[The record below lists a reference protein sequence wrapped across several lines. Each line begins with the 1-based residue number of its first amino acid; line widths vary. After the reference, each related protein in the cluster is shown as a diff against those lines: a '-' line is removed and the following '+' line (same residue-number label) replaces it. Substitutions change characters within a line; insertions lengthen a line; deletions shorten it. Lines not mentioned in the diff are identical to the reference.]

1 MSIKFASRISDL
13 KPSGIRLIN
22 EKALELERQG
32 KKVYHFELGRPDFDT
47 PDYIKKAC
55 ISSIENGDVYY
66 TSNFGKQDLRQEIAD
81 YLSVKKN
88 VPAVADNILVTVGLA
103 EAIFDVFA
111 VLLEKGDEILVP
123 DPVWMNYIN
132 IPKLLGA
139 TPVTYNLKEENDYQP
154 DIEEIEM
161 KITIRTKAIVIVS
174 PHNPTGSMLREENV
188 RKIAELARKYDL
200 VVIDD
205 EVYERLTYSDE
216 RHISIASL
224 PEMFERTVTLNG
236 FSKAYS
242 MTGWRIGYV
251 AASLE
256 WIQALNKIHQINT
269 TSATSFVQT
278 AAIVALRDEDTEVE
292 DMRLEYKRRRDFV
305 YERINQIQGISCS
318 KPQGAFYSFINI
330 KELKVSAEEFV
341 HYLLD
346 NYGIALVPG
355 TVFGYNGNGYIRMS
369 FANSLEEIQ
378 AGLDLLEKAVKNL
391 VVRN

>member
-1 MSIKFASRISDL
+1 MSIKFASRINDL

-22 EKALELERQG
+22 EKALKLERQG

-55 ISSIENGDVYY
+55 IASIENGDVYY

-81 YLSVKKN
+81 YLSTKKN
-88 VPAVADNILVTVGLA
+88 IPAAADNILVTVGLA
-103 EAIFDVFA
+103 EAIFDVFT

-154 DIEEIEM
+154 DIEEIEK

-251 AASLE
+251 AASSE

-269 TSATSFVQT
+269 TSATSFVQA

-355 TVFGYNGNGYIRMS
+355 TVFGDNGNGYIRMS

>member
-103 EAIFDVFA
+103 EAIFDVFT

-139 TPVTYNLKEENDYQP
+139 KPVTYNLKEENDYQP
-154 DIEEIEM
+154 DIEEIEK

-251 AASLE
+251 AASSE

-269 TSATSFVQT
+269 TSATSFVQA

-355 TVFGYNGNGYIRMS
+355 TVFGDNGNGYIRMS